1 MYKRVLTMQDIS
13 CLGQCSMTVAL
24 PILSACGLETCVLP
38 TAILSTHTGGFGE
51 VSFRD
56 LSAEVEQIL
65 HQWDRLEI
73 DFDAIYTGYLG
84 TERHV
89 ELALRVLKT
98 QKAKDAVAVVDPAMA
113 DHGKLYRGLDAAYAL
128 KMRELCAHADVL
140 LPNVTEACMLADVPY
155 CPELSEAEVDRLLE
169 KLSAKGTECI
179 VLTGAPSRQDQCGI
193 AVWDHGKIFRYA
205 HERIDRNYH
214 GTGDIFA
221 AAFTGALMQGKSVP
235 DAVKLA
241 ADFTLLCAKNTAQA
255 PVHWYGIQFETA
267 LPALIRML
275 ELE

>member
-65 HQWDRLEI
+65 HQWDRLEM

-89 ELALRVLKT
+89 ELAMRVLNT
-98 QKAKDAVAVVDPAMA
+98 RKAQNAVAVVDPAMA
-113 DHGKLYRGLDAAYAL
+113 DHGKLYRGLDSAYAL
-128 KMRELCAHADVL
+128 KMRRLCACADVL
-140 LPNVTEACMLADVPY
+140 LPNLTEACMLADVPY
-155 CPELSEAEVDRLLE
+155 RPDLSDEEVDRLLE
-169 KLSAKGTECI
+169 KLSTIGPGCI
-179 VLTGAPSRQDQCGI
+179 VLTGAPSRQGQCGI
-193 AVWDHGKIFRYA
+193 AVWDHGKVFRYT
-205 HERIDRNYH
+205 HERVNRNYH

-221 AAFTGALMQGKSVP
+221 SAFTGALMQGKAVS

-241 ADFTLLCAKNTAQA
+241 ADFTMLCAKNTMQA